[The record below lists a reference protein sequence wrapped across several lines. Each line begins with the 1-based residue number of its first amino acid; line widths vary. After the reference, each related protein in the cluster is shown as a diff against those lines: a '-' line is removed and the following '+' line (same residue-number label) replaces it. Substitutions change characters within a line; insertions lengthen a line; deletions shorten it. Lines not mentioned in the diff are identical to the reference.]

1 MVNSVTENFYFYK
14 RKKFLE
20 NLLIFGLLIVS
31 ISLPMNEINLLIQGS
46 EIHIMSAKNLFAG

>member
-14 RKKFLE
+14 RKKSLE